1 MNEAA
6 DRIDL
11 HMHITPRGYVA
22 ELERLGAVPDHGFHP
37 WSRELTLETMDRW
50 GTAAAVLSLTPPGV
64 SFGGPTRASRLA
76 RSVNEEIADVVS
88 HAPARLGGLAV
99 LPLPDVDAA
108 LEELTYALGELGL
121 DGVELYTNVDGTYLG
136 DSRWD
141 ALFDELDRRGAF
153 VLVHPAAPPYRS
165 PVVYPNYLIE
175 FPMDTTRAAVSL
187 LYSGTLHRCPN
198 VKLLLSHLGGMVPFL
213 AHRIRSLTLRTD
225 SFDANVP
232 DGPLA
237 YLQRL
242 YYDTGLSAN
251 EPALRATLAITD
263 VDHIVYGTDWPYAEV
278 PAGADDPQPGLAGV
292 FDDEER
298 WRVTVENPQ
307 ALVPRLAAGLAAGG
321 ARRTAR

>member
-1 MNEAA
+1 MNDAA

-11 HMHITPRGYVA
+11 HMHITPGGYVA
-22 ELERLGAVPDHGFHP
+22 ELERMGAVPDHGFHS

-64 SFGGPTRASRLA
+64 SYAGPTGAARLA
-76 RSVNEEIADVVS
+76 RSVNEEIAEVVR

-99 LPLPDVDAA
+99 LPLPNVDAA
-108 LEELTYALGELGL
+108 LEELAYALDELRL
-121 DGVELYTNVDGTYLG
+121 DGVELYTNVDGIYLG

-141 ALFDELDRRGAF
+141 ALFDELDARGAF

-165 PVVYPNYLIE
+165 PVAYPNYLIE
-175 FPMDTTRAAVSL
+175 FPMDTTRAVVSL

-198 VKLLLSHLGGMVPFL
+198 VKLLVSHLGGMVPFV

-232 DGPLA
+232 DGPLT

-251 EPALRATLAITD
+251 EPALRATLAITA
-263 VDHIVYGTDWPYAEV
+263 VDHVVYGTDWPYAEV
-278 PAGADDPQPGLAGV
+278 GGGADDPQPGLTNV
-292 FDDEER
+292 LTEDER
-298 WRVTVENPQ
+298 WRVTVDNPQ
-307 ALVPRLAAGLAAGG
+307 TLVPRLAAALAAP
-321 ARRTAR
+321 AA